1 MTAAKAAQ
9 QSTLPRDQFGHL
21 LPLNCPLECFKVL
34 GAGVYVHH
42 CHTHFG
48 DTCPPHC
55 PWATRV
61 TTRRHVACLL
71 TTPPSLPPRVLPTL
85 RYCYMVWIRFMRYI
99 FLFAF
104 AVNLPSIFRNGAGRV
119 RLLAPPSP
127 SILPSHPI
135 PSFLTCLLR
144 VHSTRA
150 LFACPP
156 CGVPSPRAHPETR
169 RPMGTRALQR
179 LGSNHQGWLTLNQ
192 LGNANDVDATYGPVV
207 LLTSCVFLYALFR
220 GRKLL
225 KQAEHEVIT
234 RRGLLR
240 RAARTQ
246 PSSPCMVARQPHST
260 AVGDTWP
267 SFDDTWQVH
276 AEGFDAVAEAG
287 DEEDERHADGSP
299 ANTPDGTPA
308 ASRTG
313 TSAATSARQPSTE
326 HLQATTTTV
335 MLRGLPTNFG
345 LPGGA
350 EIDDLRDYLS
360 TWGTVKHIAIARA
373 YRALIL
379 RMSARSSLVEALHH
393 AHAQL
398 YNARHPKESTSP
410 PVYPGAP
417 SAHISHLSQSSHL
430 P

>member
-135 PSFLTCLLR
+135 LPHLLAA
-144 VHSTRA
+144 RA
-150 LFACPP
+150 LHACTV
-156 CGVPSPRAHPETR
+156 CVPS
-169 RPMGTRALQR
+169 
-179 LGSNHQGWLTLNQ
+179 
-192 LGNANDVDATYGPVV
+192 
-207 LLTSCVFLYALFR
+207 
-220 GRKLL
+220 
-225 KQAEHEVIT
+225 
-234 RRGLLR
+234 LR
-240 RAARTQ
+240 RALPAC
-246 PSSPCMVARQPHST
+246 SPR
-260 AVGDTWP
+260 
-267 SFDDTWQVH
+267 
-276 AEGFDAVAEAG
+276 DAP
-287 DEEDERHADGSP
+287 ADGHP
-299 ANTPDGTPA
+299 CVA
-308 ASRTG
+308 APRI
-313 TSAATSARQPSTE
+313 QPPRV
-326 HLQATTTTV
+326 AD
-335 MLRGLPTNFG
+335 P
-345 LPGGA
+345 
-350 EIDDLRDYLS
+350 
-360 TWGTVKHIAIARA
+360 
-373 YRALIL
+373 
-379 RMSARSSLVEALHH
+379 
-393 AHAQL
+393 
-398 YNARHPKESTSP
+398 
-410 PVYPGAP
+410 
-417 SAHISHLSQSSHL
+417 
-430 P
+430 